1 MQKVEIKLIGSK
13 ISGDIY
19 ITKNGTYLCDVNF
32 NPDNPYL
39 HTMTRNDFDV
49 EPNIPV
55 RDDIDFVIVDKFND
69 E

>member
-1 MQKVEIKLIGSK
+1 MKKVEIKLIGSE

-19 ITKNGTYLCDVNF
+19 ITKKGTYLCDIDF
-32 NPDNPYL
+32 NPNNPYL
-39 HTMTRNDFDV
+39 HTMTSNDFDG

-55 RDDIDFVIVDKFND
+55 RDDIDFVIVDKFSD

>member
-1 MQKVEIKLIGSK
+1 MQKVEIKLIGSE

-19 ITKNGTYLCDVNF
+19 ITKKGTYLCDVNF
-32 NPDNPYL
+32 NHNNLYL
-39 HTMTRNDFDV
+39 HTMTRNDFDG

-55 RDDIDFVIVDKFND
+55 RNDIDFVIVDKFSD

>member
-1 MQKVEIKLIGSK
+1 MQKVEIKLIGSE

-19 ITKNGTYLCDVNF
+19 ITKKGTYLCDVSF
-32 NPDNPYL
+32 DPYNPYL
-39 HTMTRNDFDV
+39 YTMTSNDFDG

-55 RDDIDFVIVDKFND
+55 KDDIEFVIVNEFSY

>member
-1 MQKVEIKLIGSK
+1 MQKIEIKLIGSE

-19 ITKNGTYLCDVNF
+19 ITKRGTYLCDINF
-32 NPDNPYL
+32 NSDNPYL
-39 HTMTRNDFDV
+39 CTMTRNYFDG

-55 RDDIDFVIVDKFND
+55 RDDINFVIVDKFSD

>member
-1 MQKVEIKLIGSK
+1 MQKVEIKLIGSE

-19 ITKNGTYLCDVNF
+19 ITKKGTYLCDVNF
-32 NPDNPYL
+32 DHDNPHFY
-39 HTMTRNDFDV
+39 TMTRNDFDG

-55 RDDIDFVIVDKFND
+55 RDDIDFVIVDKFSD

>member
-1 MQKVEIKLIGSK
+1 MQKVEIKLIGSE

-19 ITKNGTYLCDVNF
+19 ITKKGTYLCDVNF
-32 NPDNPYL
+32 SPDSPYFY
-39 HTMTRNDFDV
+39 TMTRNDFDG

-55 RDDIDFVIVDKFND
+55 RDDIDFVIVDRFSD

>member
-1 MQKVEIKLIGSK
+1 MQKVEIKLISSE
-13 ISGDIY
+13 INGDIY
-19 ITKNGTYLCDVNF
+19 IIKKGTCLCDVNF
-32 NPDNPYL
+32 NHDNPYL
-39 HTMTRNDFDV
+39 HTMTRNGFDG

>member
-1 MQKVEIKLIGSK
+1 MQKVEIKLIGSE

-19 ITKNGTYLCDVNF
+19 ITKKGTYLCDVNF
-32 NPDNPYL
+32 NSDNPYL
-39 HTMTRNDFDV
+39 HTMTRNDFDG

-55 RDDIDFVIVDKFND
+55 RDDIDFVIVDKFSN

>member
-1 MQKVEIKLIGSK
+1 MKKIEIKLIGSE

-19 ITKNGTYLCDVNF
+19 ITKDNIYLCDVNF
-32 NPDNPYL
+32 NHDNPYL
-39 HTMTRNDFDV
+39 HTMTRNDFDG

-55 RDDIDFVIVDKFND
+55 RDNIDFVIVDKFSD

>member
-1 MQKVEIKLIGSK
+1 MKKIEIKLIGSE

-32 NPDNPYL
+32 NHDNPYL
-39 HTMTRNDFDV
+39 HTMTRNDFDG

-55 RDDIDFVIVDKFND
+55 RNDINFVIVDKFSD